1 MLYLWASVNVRCN
14 DKTSFMRLL
23 LAFAL
28 LLESPLCTVAQQPIL
43 WNNPSF
49 EDEPAHSHPPRGW
62 YYCDGPGES
71 PPDTHPGGFFGV
83 SQTPY
88 DGRTYLGMVARDNG
102 TTEGVGQRLPGLMAP
117 GQCYVLRYYATRSP
131 AYESISRTSGQ
142 PEPFNTPV
150 MLQLWG
156 GMYNCD
162 KAVLL
167 AQSPAVASTEWEKFQ
182 LAFQVQ
188 QPFTHLF
195 LEVAH
200 VDGGEWY
207 NGNVLV
213 DQLSPILPVDCE
225 TGDVLASIASASK
238 PKAASFEEAEVQI
251 NQLLEAVRIGPDG
264 GLPERVVRQ
273 PNGDY
278 VQVNLPLWQIGRLM
292 QQLPGRQLQVGVA
305 GQHSRSALEQ
315 LQRQVWYSLR
325 ASGLPEDQFKIKGR
339 ARGNRWE
346 GSGPL
351 RYALK

>member
-1 MLYLWASVNVRCN
+1 
-14 DKTSFMRLL
+14 MRLL

-28 LLESPLCTVAQQPIL
+28 LLGSPLCTVAQQPIL

-83 SQTPY
+83 RQTPY

-102 TTEGVGQRLPGLMAP
+102 TTEGVGQRLPNLMVP
-117 GQCYVLRYYATRSP
+117 GQCYVLSYYATRSP
-131 AYESISRTSGQ
+131 TYESISRTTGQ
-142 PEPFNTPV
+142 LELFNMPV
-150 MLQLWG
+150 MLKLWG
-156 GMYNCD
+156 GMRNCD
-162 KAVLL
+162 KAALL
-167 AQSPAVASTEWEKFQ
+167 AKSPVVASAEWEKVQ
-182 LAFQVQ
+182 LTFQVQ

-200 VDGGEWY
+200 VDRGKFY
-207 NGNVLV
+207 NGNALV

-225 TGDVLASIASASK
+225 TGEVLAKIASGE
-238 PKAASFEEAEVQI
+238 AARVESFEEAQA
-251 NQLLEAVRIGPDG
+251 QLDRLLGAVSVGADG
-264 GLPERVVRQ
+264 GLSERVVRQ

-278 VQVNLPLWQIGRLM
+278 VQVNLQLWQIGRLM
-292 QQLPGRQLQVGVA
+292 QQLPDRQLQVGVA
-305 GQHSRSALEQ
+305 GQYSRSALEQ
-315 LQRQVWYSLR
+315 LQRQVWYSLH

-339 ARGNRWE
+339 ARGNRWN

>member
-1 MLYLWASVNVRCN
+1 
-14 DKTSFMRLL
+14 MRPLL
-23 LAFAL
+23 SFAL
-28 LLESPLCTVAQQPIL
+28 LLGLPLCTVAQQPIL

-49 EDEPAHSHPPRGW
+49 EDEPAHSQPPRGW
-62 YYCDGPGES
+62 YYCDGPRES

-83 SQTPY
+83 SQAPY

-102 TTEGVGQRLPGLMAP
+102 TTEGVGQRLPGLLAP
-117 GQCYVLRYYATRSP
+117 GQCYVLSYYATRST
-131 AYESISRTSGQ
+131 AYESISRTTGQ
-142 PEPFNTPV
+142 PELFDTPV

-156 GMYNCD
+156 GMHNCD
-162 KAVLL
+162 KATLL
-167 AQSPAVASTEWEKFQ
+167 AQSPVVASTEWEKFQ
-182 LAFQVQ
+182 LTFQVQ

-195 LEVAH
+195 LKVAH
-200 VDGGEWY
+200 VDGGNFY

-225 TGDVLASIASASK
+225 TGKVLASIAPRNK
-238 PKAASFEEAEVQI
+238 PEAASFEEAEAQI
-251 NQLLEAVRIGPDG
+251 NQLLEKVRIGPNG

-278 VQVNLPLWQIGRLM
+278 VQVNPPLWQIGRLM

-305 GQHSRSALEQ
+305 GQYSRSTLEQ

-339 ARGNRWE
+339 ARGNRWK

-351 RYALK
+351 KYALK